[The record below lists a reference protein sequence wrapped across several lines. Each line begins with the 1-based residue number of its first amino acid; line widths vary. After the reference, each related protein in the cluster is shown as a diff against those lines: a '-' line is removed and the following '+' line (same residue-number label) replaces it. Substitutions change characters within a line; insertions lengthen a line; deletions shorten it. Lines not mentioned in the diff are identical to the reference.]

1 MMLLLPPP
9 PRRRG
14 QPDGRGQFV
23 CCVAREGRLI
33 GQRQHGEA
41 GKEESEAE
49 HTSFLDGINQDEV
62 KYSKKVPQ
70 YIFET

>member
-1 MMLLLPPP
+1 M
-9 PRRRG
+9 
-14 QPDGRGQFV
+14 
-23 CCVAREGRLI
+23 AREGRLT

-49 HTSFLDGINQDEV
+49 HTSFLDGINHDKV

>member
-1 MMLLLPPP
+1 MLLLPPP
-9 PRRRG
+9 PPRAA
-14 QPDGRGQFV
+14 GRPGPV
-23 CCVAREGRLI
+23 CLLEDRLI

-49 HTSFLDGINQDEV
+49 HTSFLDGINHDKV
-62 KYSKKVPQ
+62 KYSKKAPQ